1 MRGKFIL
8 LWRSVHDKYIG
19 LNRFQKAL
27 IWILSSFL
35 LLFFIFFILLTSE
48 VFGPVPSRS
57 ELKKIDNNQASII
70 FYSDGTILGKYFVEN
85 RTNVDYDDLPG
96 HLVQSLIVT
105 EDERFWE
112 HKGIDWRSMMRVL
125 YKTILQGDRSA
136 GGGSTLSQQLAKNLF
151 GRKKSGR
158 INLAFDKLR
167 ELIIARRLEDIYTK
181 EDIITFYLNTVPFGN
196 NAFGISSASRTYF
209 NSKTVNLSIEESATL
224 VGMLKATTTY
234 NPLLNTEKA
243 ESRRNLVLQLML
255 SKGFIDQV
263 SYDSLS
269 SIPLKVRPAEED
281 FRYGIAPHF
290 KASLLMELDEMLSA
304 YKKPDG
310 SAYNVMTDGLRIHT
324 AIDPLMQ
331 EYANESVSN
340 HVSKLQDNFYRDW
353 GRNKPWLEDTTFL
366 VDIIRRSERYIQS
379 KNEIKNDSLL
389 IEWFSQ
395 PVQTKWRNKDGVV
408 DTLMSPLDSLL
419 LELET
424 VQCGFLAIDRQGFV
438 KVWVGGRDFLS
449 NQFDHVK
456 AKRHI
461 GSTMKPF
468 VYATALQQNMHPC
481 DSYHNERI
489 TYKDYDDYNP
499 KNVDGKY
506 GGWFS
511 FAGALNK
518 SINVIA
524 VDVGVKAGIK
534 NVIKLSKEAGFKGP
548 ISEEPGIC
556 LGAFDATLREL
567 VGAYTIFFN
576 RGESLKVEMV
586 THITDRFGNI
596 ILDNRDKKSKP
607 IQILD
612 TTTADIMN
620 QLLKG
625 VVERGTG
632 SNAKWTYAPYWDLAG
647 KTGTSQNYADGWFV
661 GYSPDLLAASW
672 IGLSS
677 PKLHFRSSIYG
688 QSNMTALPIWGEFFR
703 KLDKDPNDL
712 YLEFRKSRFTKP
724 NSTVLE
730 MLNCYPGDYYE
741 EELFDEENGEGEGLE
756 LIDSI
761 LPSDPIDLDI
771 NN

>member
-1 MRGKFIL
+1 MGRIPKIIL
-8 LWRSVHDKYIG
+8 LM
-19 LNRFQKAL
+19 F
-27 IWILSSFL
+27 SSLFFMIFTFYL
-35 LLFFIFFILLTSE
+35 LLIFEI
-48 VFGPVPSRS
+48 FGPVPSRS
-57 ELKKIDNNQASII
+57 ELQKIDNNQASII
-70 FYSDGTILGKYFVEN
+70 FYANGTILGKYFVEN
-85 RTNVDYDDLPG
+85 RTNVDFDDLPE
-96 HLVQSLIVT
+96 HLVQTLVVT

-112 HKGIDWRSMMRVL
+112 HKGIDWRSMMRVF

-158 INLAFDKLR
+158 IYLAFDKLR
-167 ELIIARRLEDIYTK
+167 ELIIARRLESIYSK

-209 NSKTVNLSIEESATL
+209 NTKTVNLSIEESATL

-255 SKGFIDQV
+255 TKGYIDQA
-263 SYDSLS
+263 SFDSLS
-269 SIPLKVRPAEED
+269 AIPLQVRPVVED

-290 KASLLMELDEMLSA
+290 KASLLMELDEMLES

-310 SAYNVMTDGLRIHT
+310 TAYNVLTDGLRIHT

-331 EYANESVSN
+331 EYANEAVAN
-340 HVSKLQDNFYRDW
+340 HILKLQDNFYHDW
-353 GRNKPWLEDTTFL
+353 GKQRPWLSDTSFI
-366 VDIIRRSERYIQS
+366 VDMIRRSERYIQA
-379 KNEIKNDSLL
+379 KTEIQNDSLL
-389 IEWFSQ
+389 LEWFSKPTQ
-395 PVQTKWRNKDGVV
+395 IKWRNREVV
-408 DTLMSPLDSLL
+408 LDTMISPLDSLL
-419 LELET
+419 LDLET
-424 VQCGFLAIDRQGFV
+424 VQCGFLVVDRQGFV

-449 NQFDHVK
+449 NQFDHVR
-456 AKRHI
+456 ARRHI

-468 VYATALQQNMHPC
+468 VYATALQQNMYPC
-481 DSYHNERI
+481 DSYLNERI
-489 TYKDYDDYNP
+489 VYKEYDNYNP
-499 KNVDGKY
+499 KNVDAKY

-524 VDVGVKAGIK
+524 VDVGVKAGLK
-534 NVIKLSKEAGFKGP
+534 NVIKLSHAAGFKGP
-548 ISEEPGIC
+548 IIEEPGIC
-556 LGAFDATLREL
+556 LGAFDATLREV
-567 VGAYTIFFN
+567 VGAYSIFFN
-576 RGESLKVEMV
+576 RGKALNVEMV

-596 ILDNRDKKSKP
+596 ILDNRNKNSKP
-607 IQILD
+607 IQVLD
-612 TTTADIMN
+612 TMTADIMN

-677 PKLHFRSSIYG
+677 PKIHFRSSVYG
-688 QSNMTALPIWGEFFR
+688 QSNITALPVWGEFFR
-703 KLDKDPNDL
+703 KLDKDPDGL
-712 YLEFRKSRFTKP
+712 YVEFRKSRFVKP
-724 NSTVLE
+724 NSTILE
-730 MLNCYPGDYYE
+730 LLDCYPGNYPE
-741 EELFDEENGEGEGLE
+741 EDEEFDEENGEEDDEGNEQIELE
-756 LIDSI
+756 
-761 LPSDPIDLDI
+761 I